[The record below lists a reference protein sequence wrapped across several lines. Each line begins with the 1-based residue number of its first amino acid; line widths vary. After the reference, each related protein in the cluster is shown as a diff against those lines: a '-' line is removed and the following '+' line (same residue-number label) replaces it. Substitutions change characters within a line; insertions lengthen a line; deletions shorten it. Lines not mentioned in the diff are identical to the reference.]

1 MKIKAMLDRIP
12 GGMMIVPLI
21 LGAIINTLFPTA
33 SKTFGSFT
41 GALLTGALPIL
52 AVFYVCMGATID
64 FKATPY
70 ILKKGGALLLSK
82 VGIAAV
88 VGIIAAL
95 FLGEGMI
102 SGGVFAGLSVL
113 AIVAA
118 MNDTNGGLYMALMGQ
133 FGRKEDVAAYSIMS
147 LESGPFLTMVTLGIA
162 GLSAFPWQTLVGAIL
177 PLVIGMIL
185 GNLDRELREFL
196 GRAVPVLVPFFAFA
210 LGAGLNLQNVWKAGL
225 AGILLG
231 IAVVLVTGTVL
242 WVVDR
247 LTGGNGVAGL
257 AAASTAGNA
266 AGVPAAVAAANSAYA
281 PVAPAATA
289 LVASCV
295 IVTAILVPIVTAW
308 WAKRVGAG
316 DQANV

>member
-88 VGIIAAL
+88 VGIIAAQ

-102 SGGVFAGLSVL
+102 SGGIFAGLSVL

-147 LESGPFLTMVTLGIA
+147 LESGPFLTMVTLGVA